1 MEYINFLLYACL
13 LFLIYKKVPNAKF
26 AQYTVFLWALSAF
39 IGLYYVKSDNF
50 REGNHEL
57 SLFPFIYLFLCFC
70 LLIIGFCKQKE
81 TVKEVYYK
89 SEKRLLLFCRFI
101 CILSLFPF
109 VEIVY
114 QLIDLFVSGRF
125 ILLGANYDLVASGE
139 AVSLVTY
146 SKLSILSIEFL
157 RGFKIV
163 GVVLF
168 FYFLQRKK
176 IDKLL
181 LIGLLILSL
190 LRAFQSISN
199 GNRTEMMWF
208 LIYFIG
214 MWLFFKNTISDN
226 GKKFIKHVFVVG
238 SVIFGSIFVGLTIGR
253 YIIGHGGSNE
263 DATNAVMQYTAEGMF
278 SFNNSMF
285 YEEGNL
291 GGVATILPVMQTL
304 GLTKVTMENRK
315 DYVGSH
321 MKGNP
326 IIFYTIIGDF
336 YNDYGFF
343 WTPIILALIC
353 FIILKIKIR
362 EKMSLCNLIL
372 LSTFMYI
379 IANGLFYYCM
389 KTYYT
394 PIYCNLLFYLFA
406 KQLETKRL

>member
-1 MEYINFLLYACL
+1 MEIIN
-13 LFLIYKKVPNAKF
+13 LFLYVSLLLLIFKKAPNAIF
-26 AQYTVFLWALSAF
+26 AKYIVSLWAFSAF
-39 IGLYYVKSDNF
+39 IGLYYVESDNY
-50 REGNHEL
+50 REGFHEL
-57 SLFPFIYLFLCFC
+57 AFLPFLYLFLCFC
-70 LLIIGFCKQKE
+70 LLIFGFCKQKE
-81 TVKEVYYK
+81 TIKYIYYR
-89 SEKRLLLFCRFI
+89 SENSLLIFCRFI
-101 CILSLFPF
+101 CILALFPF

-125 ILLGANYDLVASGE
+125 LLLGANYDLVASGE
-139 AVSLVTY
+139 AESLVSY
-146 SKLSILSIEFL
+146 SKFSVLSLEFL

-168 FYFLQRKK
+168 FYFLQKQK

-214 MWLFFKNTISDN
+214 MWLLLKKTISDK
-226 GKKFIKHVFVVG
+226 GKIFMKHVFIIGAVV
-238 SVIFGSIFVGLTIGR
+238 FGSIFVGLTIGR
-253 YIIGHGGSNE
+253 YIIGQGGSNE
-263 DATNAVMQYTAEGMF
+263 DASNAVMQYTAEGMF

-285 YEEGNL
+285 YEDGDL
-291 GGVATILPVMQTL
+291 GGIATILPVMQTL
-304 GLTKVTMENRK
+304 GITDVTMENRK
-315 DYVGSH
+315 DYVRSH